1 METRNEN
8 PAPFMA
14 VHPGIMVKPELQE
27 RGISQK
33 DFAKMLDVQAS
44 HLSEVLNGKRSLS
57 AELAVK
63 IQNAIGIPAEILLSA
78 QAQYELES
86 VVTKSNNNQI
96 QVIKKP
102 NSKLLFFCETCF
114 LNIYDDNIEIKE
126 HNGHKIIKIDENKEI
141 IITEEEFNNITNN
154 IKEEKDKIND
164 YLPKM
169 KDMLLDNSKSEKD
182 KIEVMNLYNN
192 SIYINRTLFDFLW
205 LVYKIYEVNKKQN
218 EIKLN

>member
-86 VVTKSNNNQI
+86 VVTKSNNNQNETVSI
-96 QVIKKP
+96 TIPVKDH
-102 NSKLLFFCETCF
+102 NLLR
-114 LNIYDDNIEIKE
+114 EIVRRF
-126 HNGHKIIKIDENKEI
+126 GWACV
-141 IITEEEFNNITNN
+141 F
-154 IKEEKDKIND
+154 
-164 YLPKM
+164 
-169 KDMLLDNSKSEKD
+169 
-182 KIEVMNLYNN
+182 
-192 SIYINRTLFDFLW
+192 
-205 LVYKIYEVNKKQN
+205 
-218 EIKLN
+218 